1 MDWLSW
7 LRGILVVALF
17 GWLFEALQPAS
28 AMKRY
33 TRLAIGLL
41 LMVAI
46 LHPLVGLLG
55 SRLPALARPFWTDAD
70 VQGLLQQGVFL
81 QQKEQSDALVS
92 YRQALARAAQAAAL
106 GVSGVHGATAQV
118 EVSAHEVPQAATLQI
133 VVSSAGPATLQA
145 VRQSV
150 ATALGISAGSVR
162 VDWTEGGVG
171 P

>member
-46 LHPLVGLLG
+46 LHPIVTLLG
-55 SRLPALARPFWTDAD
+55 SRLPTLAKPFWTDGD

-81 QQKEQSDALVS
+81 QQREQK
-92 YRQALARAAQAAAL
+92 AAQASYQEALSRAAMAAVL
-106 GVSGVHGATAQV
+106 GVQGVQKAQV
-118 EVSAHEVPQAATLQI
+118 QVTLSASEAPESANVQ
-133 VVSSAGPATLQA
+133 VVVASGGPATLQA
-145 VRQSV
+145 VRKAA
-150 ATALGISAGSVR
+150 ATALGISQGSVR
-162 VDWTEGGVG
+162 VSWTEGGVG

>member
-46 LHPLVGLLG
+46 LHPIVSLLG
-55 SRLPALARPFWTDAD
+55 SRLPALARPFWSTGD
-70 VQGLLQQGVFL
+70 VQSLLQQGVFL
-81 QQKEQSDALVS
+81 QQKEQSDATATYHSALVRAAES
-92 YRQALARAAQAAAL
+92 AALAVQ
-106 GVSGVHGATAQV
+106 GVHRAVAQV
-118 EVSAHEVPQAATLQI
+118 SFDVQEAPTSASLQI
-133 VVSSAGPATLQA
+133 VTSSGGPATIAA
-145 VRQSV
+145 VRQAV
-150 ATALGISAGSVR
+150 GTALGISAGSVR
-162 VDWTEGGVG
+162 VSWTEGGVG

>member
-41 LMVAI
+41 IMVAV
-46 LHPLVGLLG
+46 LHPLVSLLG
-55 SRLPALARPFWTDAD
+55 VRVPALAKPFWNDAD

-81 QQKEQSDALVS
+81 QQKEQTDATAS
-92 YRQALARAAQAAAL
+92 YRTALARAAEAAAL
-106 GVSGVHGATAQV
+106 GVQGVQKATAQV
-118 EVSAHEVPQAATLQI
+118 SVDANDAPTSAQLQI
-133 VVSSAGPATLQA
+133 VVQSAGPATLQA
-145 VRQSV
+145 VRSSV
-150 ATALGISAGSVR
+150 GTALGMSPGSVR
-162 VDWTEGGVG
+162 VSWTEGGVG